1 MQSSN
6 TPPAK
11 AVVAD
16 IGGTNARFAVADLA
30 SFELAEMRHFL
41 CSDHPTLAHATRA
54 YLDALPEPPAYAA
67 IAVAAPVAGDEI
79 RLTNSPWSFARAE
92 LCRDSGLAG
101 VLVLNDFQAL
111 ALSLPHLQASELA
124 QIGGGEAAP
133 HAPKVVVGPGT
144 GIGVGGLVWSGRDWV
159 TVASEGGH
167 ILLAAQD
174 QSEFAVIERLRTGRE
189 RVSVERA
196 LSGPGLSDLYQA
208 VAALRAEEVPALA
221 PGEIAQ
227 RALARSDPIATE
239 ALLHF
244 VTWLGRFAG
253 DAALFFGARGGVY
266 LGGGIPAK
274 IIDALQTGAFRH
286 AFEEKGRLRSLL
298 APIPIYVI
306 LAEQAALKGA
316 AAGLR
321 AALAAGGAELTRPQA

>member
-30 SFELAEMRHFL
+30 SLELAEMRHFL

-144 GIGVGGLVWSGRDWV
+144 GIGVGLMVGGRLVFGCNHTELGHVRVVRAPGDTWPGICAFHFDCVEGLASGPAIAARAGMPAKDIPSDSPVWDLAAHALAQLLHTVVLATAPQRILIGGGVPEARPGLVIKVRRRLRESLNGYL
-159 TVASEGGH
+159 ELEELNGG
-167 ILLAAQD
+167 ID
-174 QSEFAVIERLRTGRE
+174 RYVIE
-189 RVSVERA
+189 
-196 LSGPGLSDLYQA
+196 PGLGPLA
-208 VAALRAEEVPALA
+208 GPLGAL
-221 PGEIAQ
+221 
-227 RALARSDPIATE
+227 
-239 ALLHF
+239 
-244 VTWLGRFAG
+244 
-253 DAALFFGARGGVY
+253 
-266 LGGGIPAK
+266 
-274 IIDALQTGAFRH
+274 
-286 AFEEKGRLRSLL
+286 
-298 APIPIYVI
+298 
-306 LAEQAALKGA
+306 
-316 AAGLR
+316 
-321 AALAAGGAELTRPQA
+321 ALAADAYAASAPASVAVPR